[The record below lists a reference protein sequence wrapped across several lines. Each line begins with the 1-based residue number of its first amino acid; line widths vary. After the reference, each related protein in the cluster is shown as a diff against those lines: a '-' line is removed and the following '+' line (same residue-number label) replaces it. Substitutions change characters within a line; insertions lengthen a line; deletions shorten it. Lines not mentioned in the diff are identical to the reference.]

1 MKKYI
6 FILSILISALNSFAQ
21 DIKESTFLI
30 NNANQPCI
38 TANYALS
45 GEIIE
50 GAFIK
55 KMTDAQLNKSS
66 KASNG
71 FKVYKKVIISEI
83 TKETIDLYYK
93 VEDNK
98 TSAILTLALSKGYDN
113 FFKKETDSISIEN
126 TKTYLTKFF
135 NDATAF
141 LFTQQVNEQAAVV
154 KKLEKKLKSQIKDE
168 EGYTK
173 DKSKIESKINS
184 NKLDIVA
191 LKIEMEAQQ
200 KALEVIKTKTST
212 FESIEEVNALKKEL
226 SKQQVT
232 AEKATKKYNSA
243 LEEAGNLKENLK
255 KAEDKIADVALAQT
269 ATKSEIAEANKKI
282 NEITTQLANLK

>member
-141 LFTQQVNEQAAVV
+141 LFTQQMNEQAAVV

-191 LKIEMEAQQ
+191 LKIEMEAHQS
-200 KALEVIKTKTST
+200 VRTIKTKTAT

-232 AEKATKKYNSA
+232 AEKATKKYNNA

>member
-6 FILSILISALNSFAQ
+6 FIISILVSALTTFAQ
-21 DIKESTFLI
+21 DVKEGTILI

-38 TANYALS
+38 SADYALS

-55 KMTDAQLNKSS
+55 KMTEAKLSKAS

-71 FKVYKKVIISEI
+71 FRLYKKVIISEI

-93 VEDNK
+93 VEDKK

-126 TKTYLTKFF
+126 TKIYLTKFL

-141 LFTQQVNEQAAVV
+141 LLSKQLNTQTAVF
-154 KKLEKKLKSQIKDE
+154 KNLEKKLKNQSKDE
-168 EGYTK
+168 ENFTK
-173 DKSKIESKINS
+173 DKSKIESKINL
-184 NKLDIVA
+184 NKIDIVA
-191 LKIEMEAQQ
+191 LKVDMEVLQ
-200 KALEVIKTKTST
+200 KTLENVKNTAPNELIQDKDA
-212 FESIEEVNALKKEL
+212 FKKEL
-226 SKQQVT
+226 SKQQST
-232 AEKATKKYNSA
+232 TEKATKKYNSA
-243 LEEAGNLKENLK
+243 LEQAAELNENLK
-255 KAEDKIADVALAQT
+255 KAEDKITEAALQQIK
-269 ATKSEIAEANKKI
+269 TKSEIVEATKKM
-282 NEITTQLANLK
+282 NEIISQIANLK